1 MGMTHTLLKVS
12 APGRICLFG
21 EHQDYFGLPIIAGA
35 INLRISFAGRARND
49 GIIHIDL
56 PDIQEKEEFSL
67 EGDIPY
73 LKDRH
78 YLRSTVNVLKREG
91 IPMPHGW
98 DLSVQ
103 GKIPINS
110 GTASS
115 SAMVVAWI
123 KFFLEAAGD
132 SRADSPETLAEW
144 AFLSEVAEFG
154 EPGGKMD
161 HYASAVGGV
170 VNIHFEPEM
179 KVRIF
184 PNRLDDFVLADSMQR
199 KNTTGTLGYIK
210 GNVNNGLKA
219 VREKLPGFTVH
230 SDLGDR
236 ELGAIGKLPKD
247 EQRLLKGTL
256 NTRDLT
262 REGMALLDSEPLNHG
277 LFGSLL
283 WKQQEVLREQIGIS
297 TPRLNSLLDAAME
310 AGALG
315 AKINGS
321 GEGGC
326 IFAYTP
332 GRSEEVYE
340 ALARLDARAFRVR
353 IDEGARRED

>member
-1 MGMTHTLLKVS
+1 MHNVLRVS
-12 APGRICLFG
+12 APGRMCLFG

-35 INLRISFAGRARND
+35 INLRITFEGTARSD
-49 GIIHIDL
+49 RRIEVVL
-56 PDIQEKEEFSL
+56 PDIGEKEAFAL
-67 EGDIPY
+67 DGDIPY
-73 LKDRH
+73 LKERH
-78 YLRSTVNVLKREG
+78 YIRSTVNVLKRQN

-98 DLSVQ
+98 DLKVH
-103 GKIPINS
+103 GEIPINS

-123 KFFLEAAGD
+123 TFFLEAGGD
-132 SRADSPETLAEW
+132 SRSLSPETIAEW

-179 KVRIF
+179 KVVRF
-184 PNRLDDFVLADSMQR
+184 SHHLDEFVLADSMQR
-199 KNTTGTLGYIK
+199 KNTTGTLGFIK
-210 GNVNNGLKA
+210 GNVFSGLKK
-219 VREKLPGFTVH
+219 VRESIPEFTVH
-230 SDLGDR
+230 STLGDR
-236 ELGAIGKLPKD
+236 ELDALNTLPAD
-247 EQRLLKGTL
+247 ERRLLGGTL
-256 NTRDLT
+256 RTRDLT
-262 REGMALLDSEPLNHG
+262 REGMNLFAVEPFHHEI
-277 LFGSLL
+277 FGQLL
-283 WKQQEVLREQIGIS
+283 WKQQEVLRENIGIS
-297 TPRLNSLLDAAME
+297 TPRLNELLDAAME

-326 IFAYTP
+326 VFAYTP

-340 ALARLDARAFRVR
+340 ALARLGAKPHIVR
-353 IDEGARRED
+353 IDEGVRRDD